1 MFALRTKLGSN
12 NKIFLPSCLKHTDSE
27 RKKVSTHCNL
37 CLQNISSE
45 VNENQVALKDR
56 KLLFSLTVICLFLF
70 VPAIVFNFS
79 CDDRNIS
86 RRSWKQW
93 LCKILEVNKVH
104 YRQRENG
111 QLLIV

>member
-1 MFALRTKLGSN
+1 MFALRIKLGSN
-12 NKIFLPSCLKHTDSE
+12 DKMFWPSFLKHTDSE

-79 CDDRNIS
+79 CDDRNIQKKLETMVMQNFGG
-86 RRSWKQW
+86 KQSA
-93 LCKILEVNKVH
+93 L
-104 YRQRENG
+104 
-111 QLLIV
+111 

>member
-1 MFALRTKLGSN
+1 M
-12 NKIFLPSCLKHTDSE
+12 
-27 RKKVSTHCNL
+27 STYGNL

-45 VNENQVALKDR
+45 VNENQVALKDG

-79 CDDRNIS
+79 LVTTVIP